1 MEKNQP
7 KPVGIWI
14 LASTGA
20 GGIPAFGLEPN
31 MSSRELNSRP
41 YLRKLSCSTT
51 HLLKCSVGQRPIG
64 AGGIRTPGAR
74 RHNGFQD
81 RRFQPL
87 SHCSKTTPLLYKQP
101 SLLQIV

>member
-7 KPVGIWI
+7 NPVGIWI
-14 LASTGA
+14 RAST
-20 GGIPAFGLEPN
+20 
-31 MSSRELNSRP
+31 
-41 YLRKLSCSTT
+41 
-51 HLLKCSVGQRPIG
+51 G

-87 SHCSKTTPLLYKQP
+87 SHCSTTTPLLYKQP